1 MPNDGR
7 ALNDEELVEIQENIY
22 RGCYHD
28 REIDRLFE
36 TINVQRKVLRELFGL
51 FKQESP
57 LRRVSVADPIV
68 NSQLAHYKE
77 LVSLEDQRTFE

>member
-1 MPNDGR
+1 MNDGR
-7 ALNDEELVEIQENIY
+7 ALTEEEVASIQTNFF

-36 TINVQRKVLRELFGL
+36 TIRIQRHVLKEMLAL

-57 LRRVSVADPIV
+57 LRRVSVTDPIP
-68 NSQLAHYKE
+68 NSQLNHFKE